1 MGNSSLAY
9 YKINKEKENIITTQ
23 LKSGTP
29 LEERREFLPRLS
41 LSLSLFYKSQKDS
54 FNSHI
59 SSPFIFLFSLL
70 VLVISNFQSYVS
82 GTHKFLSFF
91 FHLVKQI
98 NPSNLAF
105 PFRCLISC
113 FSFVI
118 CCVYV
123 WFFRAV
129 SYLIYSGLKSKFDQF
144 NNHFRF
150 SHSLSICSRHFL
162 F

>member
-1 MGNSSLAY
+1 MAY
-9 YKINKEKENIITTQ
+9 YKIKKKKTLSPRNLKVGPLLKNEENFYRD
-23 LKSGTP
+23 S
-29 LEERREFLPRLS
+29 LS
-41 LSLSLFYKSQKDS
+41 LSLSSIKAKKTPSTLIYR
-54 FNSHI
+54 HRLY
-59 SSPFIFLFSLL
+59 FLFSLL